1 MAISIIDALNIIY
14 KEINI
19 LSSEIIPI
27 ESSIGRTI
35 CSNYSAVFDLPRFDN
50 SAMDGYA
57 VKLSN
62 TGENVNSNRVIY
74 AGDDSNFILQENE
87 AIRIMTGSSI
97 PEGTEAIV
105 PIEDVEVNREI
116 VSLPNNIRKN
126 AHIRFAGE
134 DIKSSKTYIK
144 KGDRVS
150 AYTIALFASQGL
162 THVSVVRK
170 VKVAVFGTGDE
181 LRPHYE
187 KIKPHQLYNSN
198 APMFLA
204 RAKELGCSVQYIGGS
219 GDTIESL
226 KSSIIEALSADLII
240 TSGGVSVGDKDF
252 TKEAFRELGM
262 KTFFSGVNIKPGKPT
277 TIGKIGKTIVVN
289 LAGNPLASMTNYE
302 MFVKPIILK
311 LSGTNEYYHGIIN
324 TKMAEDYKI
333 KAGRNSVILGSFDGN
348 LFTPLKSQSAGMVS
362 PLAKADGMIVSDI
375 NLSFLN
381 RDDEVK
387 MIPIKFQLNSSIN
400 KNIFTTNKE
409 N

>member
-14 KEINI
+14 KKIDI
-19 LSSEIIPI
+19 LSREIIPI
-27 ESSIGRTI
+27 ENSIGRTVWE
-35 CSNYSAVFDLPRFDN
+35 NYSAVFDLPRFDN

-57 VKLSN
+57 IKISNRGEDVKS
-62 TGENVNSNRVIY
+62 SRVIY
-74 AGDDSNFILQENE
+74 AGDDSNFILQKNE
-87 AIRIMTGSSI
+87 AIRIMTGSAV

-105 PIEDVEVNREI
+105 PIEDVDINGDI
-116 VSLPNNIRKN
+116 ISLPKNIREN
-126 AHIRFAGE
+126 AHIRYAGE
-134 DIKSSKTYIK
+134 DIQASKTYIE
-144 KGDRVS
+144 KGDKIS

-162 THVSVVRK
+162 THVTVVRE

-219 GDTIESL
+219 GDTIDSL
-226 KSSIIEALSADLII
+226 KLSIKEALSTDLII

-262 KTFFSGVNIKPGKPT
+262 ETFFSGVNIKPGKPT
-277 TIGKIGKTIVVN
+277 TIGRIGKTIVVN
-289 LAGNPLASMTNYE
+289 LAGNPLASMVNYE

-311 LSGTNEYYHGIIN
+311 LSGDNEYYHGVVTTQI
-324 TKMAEDYKI
+324 ADDYKI
-333 KAGRNSVILGSFDGN
+333 KAGRNSVILGSFNGKV
-348 LFTPLKSQSAGMVS
+348 FRPLKSQSAGMVS
-362 PLAKADGMIVSDI
+362 PLAEADGMIVSDT

-381 RDDEVK
+381 RGDEVK
-387 MIPIKFQLNSSIN
+387 MIPIKFKLNSDIYQ
-400 KNIFTTNKE
+400 NIFTTKE
-409 N
+409 V

>member
-1 MAISIIDALNIIY
+1 MAISIINALNIIY
-14 KEINI
+14 KKIDTLSNEIVT
-19 LSSEIIPI
+19 I
-27 ESSIGRTI
+27 ENSIGRTI
-35 CSNYSAVFDLPRFDN
+35 SKDYSAIFDLPRFNN

-62 TGENVNSNRVIY
+62 AGENIKSNRVIY

-87 AIRIMTGSSI
+87 AIRIMTGSAI
-97 PEGTEAIV
+97 PQGTEAIV
-105 PIEDVEVNREI
+105 PIEDVEINGEI
-116 VSLPNNIRKN
+116 VSLPNDIKNN

-144 KGDRVS
+144 KGDKVS
-150 AYTIALFASQGL
+150 SYTIALFASQGV
-162 THVSVVRK
+162 THISVVRE
-170 VKVAVFGTGDE
+170 VKVAVFGTGNE

-187 KIKPHQLYNSN
+187 KIKSHQLYNSN

-219 GDTIESL
+219 GDSIKSL
-226 KSSIIEALSADLII
+226 KSSITEALPADLII

-262 KTFFSGVNIKPGKPT
+262 ETFFSGVNIKPGKPT
-277 TIGKIGKTIVVN
+277 TIGRIGKTIVVN
-289 LAGNPLASMTNYE
+289 LAGNPLASMVNYE

-348 LFTPLKSQSAGMVS
+348 SFTPLKSQSAGMVS
-362 PLAKADGMIVSDI
+362 PLAEADGMIVSDTR
-375 NLSFLN
+375 LSFLK
-381 RDDEVK
+381 RDDKVR
-387 MIPIKFQLNSSIN
+387 MIPIKFKLNSYMD
-400 KNIFTTNKE
+400 KNIFTTNEE